1 MTRQK
6 YLQLIHIAAK
16 QLKLDEDT
24 YRQLLKNL
32 TDQSSAKALSTTE
45 LERVLNV
52 LKRQGFRIHSHQN
65 SATTQTYFPQLQK
78 IRALWHQMASE
89 EIVRDSSEQAMNS
102 FIKRETGIDSPQWLN
117 SQQASQVIERLKK
130 WQQRTKGNHHGCRQT
145 Q

>member
-6 YLQLIHIAAK
+6 YLQLIHIAAN
-16 QLKLDEDT
+16 QLKLDEET

-32 TDQSSAKALSTTE
+32 TGQSSAKSLSTIN
-45 LERVLNV
+45 LNRVLNA
-52 LKRQGFRIHSHQN
+52 LKRKGFGIKNQQARVST
-65 SATTQTYFPQLQK
+65 AYYPQLEK

-89 EIVRDSSEQAMNS
+89 GIVRDASEQAMGR

-130 WQQRTKGNHHGCRQT
+130 WQQRAK
-145 Q
+145 